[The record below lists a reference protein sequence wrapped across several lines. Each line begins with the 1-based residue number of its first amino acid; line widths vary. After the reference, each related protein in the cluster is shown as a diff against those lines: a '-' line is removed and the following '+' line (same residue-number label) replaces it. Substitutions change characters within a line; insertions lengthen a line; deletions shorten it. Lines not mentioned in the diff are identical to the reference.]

1 MKMQTAI
8 QAFYI
13 YQKSGKYATNT
24 IESYRQTL
32 TRISEYLNN
41 PDITNIT
48 LTDLREFMI
57 HLTEKNITEST
68 RQYYWKVIKSFFK
81 WAEEELELP
90 RPDKRLVM
98 PKVQKPDILPYTE
111 DEVKRILK
119 ACGKMKPAAP
129 TNRSGYQAKR
139 NTAKR
144 DQIIIMILL
153 DTGIRVSELCRLK
166 YTDINLENKSLR
178 IQTFETGIKTHDRTV
193 FLGNTTMKLLF
204 PYVSEKINDNDFL
217 VKSRND
223 KPLNRNSVA
232 HLLARIGKRANVSG
246 VDAHRFRH
254 TFAIQYLRNGGDIY
268 TLQRLLGHRSLEIVK
283 NYLKISELDT
293 SNAHRKSS
301 PVDNWNL

>member
-1 MKMQTAI
+1 M
-8 QAFYI
+8 
-13 YQKSGKYATNT
+13 
-24 IESYRQTL
+24 
-32 TRISEYLNN
+32 IS
-41 PDITNIT
+41 
-48 LTDLREFMI
+48 
-57 HLTEKNITEST
+57 LTEKDVTEST

-81 WAEEELELP
+81 WAEEELEIP

-98 PKVQKPDILPYTE
+98 PKVQKPDISPYTE
-111 DEVKRILK
+111 EEVKRILK
-119 ACGKMKPAAP
+119 ACGKMKPATP

-144 DQIIIMILL
+144 DQLIIMILL

-166 YTDINLENKSLR
+166 YTDINLENKSIH

-193 FLGNTTMKLLF
+193 YLGNTTMKLLI
-204 PYVSEKINDNDFL
+204 PYASEKINENDFL
-217 VKSRND
+217 VKGRNN

-232 HLLARIGKRANVSG
+232 HLLARIGKRANVPG

-283 NYLKISELDT
+283 NYLRLSEMDAG
-293 SNAHRKSS
+293 NAHKKAS
-301 PVDNWNL
+301 PADNWNL

>member
-24 IESYRQTL
+24 IESYKQTL

-57 HLTEKNITEST
+57 YLTEKDITEST

-119 ACGKMKPAAP
+119 ACGKMKPATP

-139 NTAKR
+139 STAKR

-166 YTDINLENKSLR
+166 YTDVNLENKSLR

-217 VKSRND
+217 VKNRND
-223 KPLNRNSVA
+223 KPLNRNGVA
-232 HLLARIGKRANVSG
+232 HLLARIGKRANVPG

-283 NYLKISELDT
+283 NYLRLSEMDAG
-293 SNAHRKSS
+293 NAHKKAS
-301 PVDNWNL
+301 PADNWNL

>member
-1 MKMQTAI
+1 MKMQTAV

-13 YQKSGKYATNT
+13 YQESGKYATNS

-32 TRISEYLNN
+32 ARISEYLNN
-41 PDITNIT
+41 PDIADIT

-81 WAEEELELP
+81 WVEEELELP

-98 PKVQKPDILPYTE
+98 PKVQKPDIIPYTE

-139 NTAKR
+139 STAKR

-166 YTDINLENKSLR
+166 YTDVNLENKSIR
-178 IQTFETGIKTHDRTV
+178 IQTFETGIKTHARTV

-204 PYVSEKINDNDFL
+204 PYVSEKINDNVFL
-217 VKSRND
+217 VKGRND
-223 KPLNRNSVA
+223 KL
-232 HLLARIGKRANVSG
+232 
-246 VDAHRFRH
+246 
-254 TFAIQYLRNGGDIY
+254 
-268 TLQRLLGHRSLEIVK
+268 
-283 NYLKISELDT
+283 
-293 SNAHRKSS
+293 
-301 PVDNWNL
+301 

>member
-1 MKMQTAI
+1 MKMQTAV
-8 QAFYI
+8 QAFYV

-24 IESYRQTL
+24 IESYKQTL
-32 TRISEYLNN
+32 TRICEYLKN
-41 PDITNIT
+41 PDISSIT
-48 LTDLREFMI
+48 ITSLREFMI
-57 HLTEKNITEST
+57 ALSEKDVTEST

-111 DEVKRILK
+111 DEVKRLIK
-119 ACGKMKPAAP
+119 ACGKMKPSTP
-129 TNRSGYQAKR
+129 TNRAAYQAKR
-139 NTAKR
+139 STAKR
-144 DQIIIMILL
+144 DQLILMILL

-166 YTDINLENKSLR
+166 YTDVNLENKSIR

-193 FLGNTTMKLLF
+193 YLGNTTMKLLI
-204 PYVSEKINDNDFL
+204 PYVSEKINEDDFL
-217 VKSRND
+217 VKGRNS

-232 HLLARIGKRANVSG
+232 HLLARMGKRAQVSG

-283 NYLKISELDT
+283 NYLRISEMDAG
-293 SNAHRKSS
+293 NAHKKAS
-301 PVDNWNL
+301 PADNWNL